1 MPGRQTRS
9 MTAAAL
15 KKANTGAKVGK
26 DTPKKT
32 RVKKLQTKKVPTK
45 KAPTKKVPTKKVP
58 PKKVPTKRGG
68 LNKPDAIA
76 NTQLNGK
83 AENADAP
90 KENEKP
96 EIQPQAAL
104 PRVLVAPKSPE
115 KATPL
120 QPTEDRHPAS
130 ELPLTGPKISFGLI
144 AAYPRWITC
153 IDNQEPGRDLEKDL
167 IRTHPGQTVIPGI
180 PPGIPVRAYDPNA
193 GLAGLKWVFEPGPT
207 SAWGGLTR
215 QELESWAN
223 DELAKALRCPSTSY
237 ELQIMCREQHGS
249 AVANVA
255 NPLPP
260 APRRDTENPVTQGRV
275 VEQIR
280 SVASQFLELSHSPIE
295 DTIFDRPQLG
305 WRPHEEELPQEETKY
320 TQLFSMMKRN
330 MKGTLGHPDHQDQSL
345 DPVPRPVLRDT
356 PAQTFGNSLGISEL
370 AAVGSA
376 IGSDV
381 RKTKQNVDEFPG
393 FELTQPGANDAAAP
407 KDHSEISTE
416 EPQALLATNFNPE
429 PKLPEIQVQVRPA
442 DKFPQMRDI
451 QQQVALQGN
460 SEGLIQENTQEPNR
474 QPKHDSAKSHTVN
487 ELAKILGGDG
497 QKRDEAS
504 EYFQMCTEI
513 VENDAARQRHFPST
527 ENFRQIRSWA
537 GARMP
542 AEVSATVCVKYSQ
555 FPTTT
560 RPFAALRMKAL
571 NDRVKKRKRTARIF
585 KNHSPY
591 GFIAGKDL

>member
-1 MPGRQTRS
+1 MPRRQTRS

-15 KKANTGAKVGK
+15 MKANTGAKVGK
-26 DTPKKT
+26 DTQKKT

-45 KAPTKKVPTKKVP
+45 
-58 PKKVPTKRGG
+58 RGKP
-68 LNKPDAIA
+68 NKPDAIA
-76 NTQLNGK
+76 NTQLNEK

-90 KENEKP
+90 KDNEKP
-96 EIQPQAAL
+96 KGQPQAAS
-104 PRVLVAPKSPE
+104 PRVLVALKSPE

-130 ELPLTGPKISFGLI
+130 ELPLSGPKISFGLI

-153 IDNQEPGRDLEKDL
+153 IDNQEPGRDLEQNL

-237 ELQIMCREQHGS
+237 DLQVMCREQHGS

-260 APRRDTENPVTQGRV
+260 APRRNTERPVTQGRL

-280 SVASQFLELSHSPIE
+280 SVASQFLELSHSPVE

-305 WRPHEEELPQEETKY
+305 WRPHEEELPQEDTKY

-345 DPVPRPVLRDT
+345 DPVPRPV
-356 PAQTFGNSLGISEL
+356 
-370 AAVGSA
+370 
-376 IGSDV
+376 
-381 RKTKQNVDEFPG
+381 
-393 FELTQPGANDAAAP
+393 
-407 KDHSEISTE
+407 
-416 EPQALLATNFNPE
+416 PQALLATNFNPV
-429 PKLPEIQVQVRPA
+429 PSK
-442 DKFPQMRDI
+442 
-451 QQQVALQGN
+451 
-460 SEGLIQENTQEPNR
+460 SEPN
-474 QPKHDSAKSHTVN
+474 PTF
-487 ELAKILGGDG
+487 
-497 QKRDEAS
+497 S
-504 EYFQMCTEI
+504 ESRRF
-513 VENDAARQRHFPST
+513 S
-527 ENFRQIRSWA
+527 SW
-537 GARMP
+537 
-542 AEVSATVCVKYSQ
+542 
-555 FPTTT
+555 
-560 RPFAALRMKAL
+560 
-571 NDRVKKRKRTARIF
+571 
-585 KNHSPY
+585 
-591 GFIAGKDL
+591 